1 MAREMI
7 RGEPVYVGGI
17 PINDGDHLCALHKGQ
32 AERDELLMPYLKR
45 GVQRG
50 DICLCVTRNG
60 ESQALTLLV
69 AQDGVEFPA
78 LQLLEPQDTYL
89 QSGAFEPELMLDVLD
104 RWSQQTFAENP
115 SGFARVAADMS
126 WAKPFIS
133 PAFVVDLMDFESRV
147 TQWVRT
153 YPQVGVCMYD
163 LNVFGGD
170 VIIQAI
176 KFHPKVRLS
185 GVVLDNPYYLDP
197 SATASS
203 G

>member
-17 PINDGDHLCALHKGQ
+17 PINDGDPLCAPHKGQ

-78 LQLLEPQDTYL
+78 LQLLEPQSTYL
-89 QSGAFEPELMLDVLD
+89 TPED
-104 RWSQQTFAENP
+104 FAH
-115 SGFARVAADMS
+115 
-126 WAKPFIS
+126 
-133 PAFVVDLMDFESRV
+133 ESI
-147 TQWVRT
+147 THA
-153 YPQVGVCMYD
+153 
-163 LNVFGGD
+163 L
-170 VIIQAI
+170 
-176 KFHPKVRLS
+176 
-185 GVVLDNPYYLDP
+185 
-197 SATASS
+197 
-203 G
+203 